1 MKYITI
7 IERND
12 GFGAQFQTIIYAI
25 LIAENSGNEYIHIP
39 IKSMHHNYDNDPHFL
54 TKIEEIMNVYKNYK
68 CIDTVENKE
77 NVQILGMYE
86 AINKFEANI
95 NFYLESN
102 SLKTLKDFFWK
113 NKSRDF
119 FKNKKFNVAVHI
131 RRPNIHDVRIEGANE
146 TLEYY
151 FDIINNIRNK
161 YANTDKDVLFHIYSQ
176 NELSDYANIV
186 DNTVADIQFHLNE
199 SISDTFIGMVAAE
212 ALVTSASSFSYTAAL
227 LSDGEIYYK
236 PFWHCPKKNWIVC

>member
-7 IERND
+7 VERPD

-25 LIAENSGNEYIHIP
+25 LIAENDNNEYLHIP

-54 TKIEEIMNVYKNYK
+54 SKIKEMMNVYTNYK
-68 CIDTVENKE
+68 CIDDVENKTDI
-77 NVQILGMYE
+77 QTLGIHE
-86 AINKFEANI
+86 AIHKFEANI

-102 SLKTLKDFFWK
+102 SLKKIKDFFWK

-131 RRPNIHDVRIEGANE
+131 RRPNLHDDRIEGANE
-146 TLEYY
+146 ALEYY
-151 FDIINNIRNK
+151 FNIIDTIRNK
-161 YANTDKDVLFHIYSQ
+161 YANTEKDVLFHIYSQ
-176 NELSDYANIV
+176 NELCDYDNIV
-186 DNTVADIQFHLNE
+186 DNNITDIQFHLNE
-199 SISDTFIGMVAAE
+199 SIPDTFIGMVAAE

-236 PFWHCPKKNWIVC
+236 PFWCCPKNTWIVC